1 MKKFI
6 LGFASLAMLALGACS
21 GEKSAGEAE
30 KQELSKEFTDSVSQ
44 IYGKM
49 VGGYVLSDY
58 LNFSD
63 EMKNDKTREDMIRG
77 IRIALSEGN
86 NDGVAM
92 GMQIGVK
99 ILQEMQQFE
108 ELGLN
113 LDPNILLGQFIKAFN
128 EDSVDMVAL
137 RTLSNSLSNAMSQAR
152 VVQHENKV
160 AELANSPEAQQN
172 AISGK
177 AFLDKK
183 RTEEGVNATES
194 GLLYTVDVAGDT
206 SDITDNAP
214 LKVIYKGM
222 LIDGTVFDQRT
233 EAVAMAPGSVVPG
246 FGEGMKLIG
255 KGGKGTLYIPAELAY
270 GLEAPEVIGPNQVL
284 VFEIEIEK

>member
-108 ELGLN
+108 EMGLN

-183 RTEEGVNATES
+183 RTEEGVNATNS

>member
-58 LNFSD
+58 LNFSE

-86 NDGVAM
+86 NDGVTI

-108 ELGLN
+108 EMGLN

-183 RTEEGVNATES
+183 RTEEGVNATNS

>member
-21 GEKSAGEAE
+21 DEKSAGEAE

-58 LNFSD
+58 LNFSE

-86 NDGVAM
+86 NDGVTI

-108 ELGLN
+108 EMGLN

-183 RTEEGVNATES
+183 RTEEGVNATNS

>member
-108 ELGLN
+108 EMGLN

-206 SDITDNAP
+206 SNITDNAP

>member
-86 NDGVAM
+86 NDGVAI

-137 RTLSNSLSNAMSQAR
+137 RTLSNSLSHAMSQAR
-152 VVQHENKV
+152 AVQHENKV

-183 RTEEGVNATES
+183 RTEEGVNATNS

-206 SDITDNAP
+206 TDITDNAP

>member
-1 MKKFI
+1 MKKII

-21 GEKSAGEAE
+21 GNNSAGDAE
-30 KQELSKEFTDSVSQ
+30 KHELSKEFTDSVSQ

-49 VGGYVLSDY
+49 VGGYVLNDF
-58 LNFSD
+58 LNFSE
-63 EMKNDKTREDMIRG
+63 EMKNDQTREDMIRG

-86 NDGVAM
+86 NDGVAI

-99 ILQEMQQFE
+99 ILQEMQQFDE
-108 ELGLN
+108 MGLH
-113 LDPNILLGQFIKAFN
+113 LDANILLGQFIKAFN

-152 VVQHENKV
+152 VVQHEKKI

-206 SDITDNAP
+206 SGITDNAP
-214 LKVIYKGM
+214 LNVIYKGM

-270 GLEAPEVIGPNQVL
+270 GVEAPEVIGPNQVL

>member
-108 ELGLN
+108 EMGLN

>member
-86 NDGVAM
+86 NDGVAI

-137 RTLSNSLSNAMSQAR
+137 RTLSNSLSHAMSQAR
-152 VVQHENKV
+152 AVQHENKV

-183 RTEEGVNATES
+183 RTEEGVNATNS

-206 SDITDNAP
+206 TDITDNAP

-246 FGEGMKLIG
+246 FGEGLKLIG

>member
-108 ELGLN
+108 EMGLN

-183 RTEEGVNATES
+183 RTEEGVNATNS

-206 SDITDNAP
+206 SNITDNAP

>member
-86 NDGVAM
+86 NDGVAI

-137 RTLSNSLSNAMSQAR
+137 RTLSNSLSHAMSQAR
-152 VVQHENKV
+152 AVQHENKV

-183 RTEEGVNATES
+183 RTEEGVNATNS

>member
-58 LNFSD
+58 LNFSE

-86 NDGVAM
+86 NDGVTI

-99 ILQEMQQFE
+99 ILQEMQQFKE
-108 ELGLN
+108 MGLN

-183 RTEEGVNATES
+183 RTEEGVNATNS

>member
-86 NDGVAM
+86 NDGVTI

-108 ELGLN
+108 EMGLN

-128 EDSVDMVAL
+128 EDSVDIVAL

-183 RTEEGVNATES
+183 RTEEGVNATNS
-194 GLLYTVDVAGDT
+194 GLLYTVDLAGDT

>member
-1 MKKFI
+1 MKKII

-21 GEKSAGEAE
+21 GNNSAGDAE
-30 KQELSKEFTDSVSQ
+30 KHELSKEFTDSVSQ

-49 VGGYVLSDY
+49 VGGYVLNDF
-58 LNFSD
+58 LNFSE
-63 EMKNDKTREDMIRG
+63 EMKNDQTREDMIRG

-86 NDGVAM
+86 NDGVAI

-99 ILQEMQQFE
+99 ILQEMQQFDE
-108 ELGLN
+108 MGLH
-113 LDPNILLGQFIKAFN
+113 LDANILLGQFIKAFN

-152 VVQHENKV
+152 VVQHEKKI

-194 GLLYTVDVAGDT
+194 GLLYTVEVAGDT
-206 SDITDNAP
+206 SGITDNAP
-214 LKVIYKGM
+214 LNVIYKGM

-270 GLEAPEVIGPNQVL
+270 GVEAPEVIGPNQVL

>member
-86 NDGVAM
+86 NDGVAI

-108 ELGLN
+108 EMGLN

>member
-108 ELGLN
+108 EMGLN

-152 VVQHENKV
+152 VVQHENKI

>member
-1 MKKFI
+1 MKKII

-21 GEKSAGEAE
+21 GNNSAGDTE
-30 KQELSKEFTDSVSQ
+30 KHELSKEFTDSVSQ

-49 VGGYVLSDY
+49 VGGYVLNDF
-58 LNFSD
+58 LNFSE

-86 NDGVAM
+86 NDGVAI

-108 ELGLN
+108 EMGLH
-113 LDPNILLGQFIKAFN
+113 LDSNILLGQFIKAFN

-152 VVQHENKV
+152 VVQHEKRI
-160 AELANSPEAQQN
+160 AEISNSPEAQQN

-183 RTEEGVNATES
+183 RIEEGVNATES

-206 SDITDNAP
+206 SGITDNAP
-214 LKVIYKGM
+214 LNVIYKGM

-270 GLEAPEVIGPNQVL
+270 GVEAPEVIGPNQVL

>member
-21 GEKSAGEAE
+21 GEKSADDAE

-86 NDGVAM
+86 NDGVAI

-183 RTEEGVNATES
+183 RTEEGVNATNS

>member
-1 MKKFI
+1 MKKVLCGI
-6 LGFASLAMLALGACS
+6 AAMAMMAMGACS
-21 GEKSAGEAE
+21 CDKANDGACAT
-30 KQELSKEFTDSVSQ
+30 ELSKEFTDSVSQ

-49 VGGYVLSDY
+49 VGGYVLNDY

-63 EMKNDKTREDMIRG
+63 EMKNEKTREDMIRG
-77 IRIALSEGN
+77 IRLALSQGN
-86 NDGVAM
+86 NEGVSI
-92 GMQIGVK
+92 GMQVGVK
-99 ILQEMQQFE
+99 ILQEIQQFE
-108 ELGLN
+108 EMGMD
-113 LDPNILLGQFIKAFN
+113 LDANIILGQFIEAFK
-128 EDSVDMVAL
+128 EDSVNMIAL

-152 VVQHENKV
+152 VIKHQKELD
-160 AELANSPEAQQN
+160 ELANSPEAQQN

-183 RTEEGVNATES
+183 RAEEGVKATES
-194 GLLYTVDVAGDT
+194 GLIYTVEVAGNT

-214 LKVIYKGM
+214 LNVIYKGM

-270 GLEAPEVIGPNQVL
+270 GVEAPAVIGPNQVL

>member
-86 NDGVAM
+86 NDGVAI

-137 RTLSNSLSNAMSQAR
+137 RTLSNSLSHAMSQAR
-152 VVQHENKV
+152 AVQHENKV

-183 RTEEGVNATES
+183 RTEEGVNATNS

-206 SDITDNAP
+206 TDITDNAP

-246 FGEGMKLIG
+246 FGEGIKLIG

>member
-86 NDGVAM
+86 NDGVTI

-108 ELGLN
+108 EMGLN

-128 EDSVDMVAL
+128 EDSVDIVAL

-183 RTEEGVNATES
+183 RTEEGVNATNS